1 MKILIVEDENTLAFV
16 LKEKFINEG
25 YDVTIASDGVMAE
38 SLAASVRPEIILL
51 DLMLPKKGGLEVL
64 QTLKS
69 HPELKQIPVVIL
81 SNLDSDEDIKQAI
94 FLGAEDYYVKTQHPI
109 AEVVEK
115 VDTILRRPKQ
125 AKA

>member
-1 MKILIVEDENTLAFV
+1 
-16 LKEKFINEG
+16 
-25 YDVTIASDGVMAE
+25 
-38 SLAASVRPEIILL
+38 
-51 DLMLPKKGGLEVL
+51 MLPKKGGLEVL